1 MIVFKLFHDT
11 DENVLIQNVYM
22 IYNVNDTKC
31 I

>member
-1 MIVFKLFHDT
+1 MIGIKLLHKT

-22 IYNVNDTKC
+22 IYNVNDTEC

>member
-1 MIVFKLFHDT
+1 MIVIKLLHNT